1 MCQHCGIVFSVYVLL
16 MAEESCTSGL
26 TVEDGLACRDLCTH
40 VSCLLALQF
49 VLTSE
54 ALANFLKWRD
64 IEEQHNWVE
73 FISQGRQWCASCD
86 LCVWFVHYVYSRSQ
100 ALTFVATFMAIVYS
114 TVALSLSSLKT
125 PWCFHWNVLHLILVT
140 CFIIHERFVLRLAF
154 LRSHYFVHCFPLCV
168 LCYNDALLHVKTL
181 LVPGNDSLNSL

>member
-26 TVEDGLACRDLCTH
+26 TMEDALACRDLCTH
-40 VSCLLALQF
+40 VSCLFALQF

-114 TVALSLSSLKT
+114 TVAISLSSLKT
-125 PWCFHWNVLHLILVT
+125 PWCFHWNVLHLKLV
-140 CFIIHERFVLRLAF
+140 HVLSF
-154 LRSHYFVHCFPLCV
+154 MKD
-168 LCYNDALLHVKTL
+168 LCYSLLFSDLTTL
-181 LVPGNDSLNSL
+181 YIVSPYVCCVTMMHCCMSRHSSSQETTH